1 MVVFKVFLCFLNTTK
16 SEVIWLLIED
26 LNRHFLLKF
35 YKCCMIG

>member
-16 SEVIWLLIED
+16 SEDIWLLIED
-26 LNRHFLLKF
+26 LNRHFLKF